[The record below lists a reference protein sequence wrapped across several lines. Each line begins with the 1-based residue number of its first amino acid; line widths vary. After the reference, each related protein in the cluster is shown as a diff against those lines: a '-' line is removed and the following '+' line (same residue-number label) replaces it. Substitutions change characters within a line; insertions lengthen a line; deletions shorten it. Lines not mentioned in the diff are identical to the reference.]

1 MVKAEAPLAL
11 AASTKSKPRTCV
23 VTLSETRQIGGMNTS
38 VSDSSVFSVPAPIA
52 PDREIASSTDG
63 KA

>member
-1 MVKAEAPLAL
+1 MVNALAPLAR

-23 VTLSETRQIGGMNTS
+23 VTLSETRQTGGMKTR
-38 VSDSSVFSVPAPIA
+38 VSDKSVFSVPAPMA
-52 PDREIASSTDG
+52 PDSEMASSTEG